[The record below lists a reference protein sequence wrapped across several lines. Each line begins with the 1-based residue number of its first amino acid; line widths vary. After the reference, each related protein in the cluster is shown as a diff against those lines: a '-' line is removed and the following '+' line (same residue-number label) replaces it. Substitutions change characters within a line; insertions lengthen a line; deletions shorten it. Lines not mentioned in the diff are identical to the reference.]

1 MTQDTALGL
10 GDEVILVQKDLGIQ
24 EQLRIVRI
32 GYNPYNP
39 IEAEIELANF
49 ISGLEDQMYQ
59 IETKTVVKDK
69 LYYGARI
76 GPENGFES
84 VRSDKRARAY
94 FNADNF
100 VMQSGDGTGNSWTN
114 KLYFDPATGE
124 YIFDGRIIVK
134 NLDTLL
140 AEIYKDSEGGKIAIY
155 DKNGELNLAMG
166 VEAGTAEN
174 VGGTLGL
181 FNDGSDNMRLILAI
195 SEDQDAGMINLLDS
209 GGNIRAS
216 IKADDAN
223 VGPTFFILDEDR
235 SVVSYISAT
244 KGYINREKIA
254 TEAWVTEMIDEA
266 MADHITE
273 YHSGT

>member
-49 ISGLEDQMYQ
+49 ISGLEDDIYR
-59 IETKTVVKDK
+59 IETKTVEKD
-69 LYYGARI
+69 GARI

-84 VRSDKRARAY
+84 VRNDKRARAY

-100 VMQSGDGTGNSWTN
+100 VMQAGDGSGSNWTN
-114 KLYFDPATGE
+114 KLYFDPASGE

-140 AEIYKDSEGGKIAIY
+140 AEIYKDSEGGKMSIY
-155 DKNGELNLAMG
+155 DKNGNLNLSMG
-166 VEAGTAEN
+166 VEAGTADN

-195 SEDQDAGMINLLDS
+195 SKDQDAGIINLLDS
-209 GGNIRAS
+209 NRNIRAS

-223 VGPTFFILDEDR
+223 VGPTFFVLGEDGT
-235 SVVSYISAT
+235 VMSYISAT

-254 TEAWVTEMIDEA
+254 TETWVSQKIEDAIE
-266 MADHITE
+266 DHIAQ